1 MNEVKTR
8 GSVVFGHKG
17 LFQKGEMMSMT
28 IKEMNAK
35 AVAELT
41 DVINR
46 IDPVQVDAL
55 IEILAKANRVALYGV
70 GREGLMIKALAMR
83 LFHAGLDAHVVGDM
97 TTPPVGK
104 GDVLVVSAGP
114 GYFSTVEGL
123 MGVARSAG
131 AKTICFTAQPG
142 GQVPQSAELSV
153 VLPAQTMAD
162 DTTGST
168 SFLPMGSLYEGVQ
181 CLFFEYLVLLLRDHM
196 GVTPEQMRQNH
207 TNLE

>member
-1 MNEVKTR
+1 
-8 GSVVFGHKG
+8 
-17 LFQKGEMMSMT
+17 MSMT

-46 IDPVQVDAL
+46 IDPAQVDAL
-55 IEILAKANRVALYGV
+55 VELLARANRVVLYGV
-70 GREGLMIKALAMR
+70 GREGLMMKALSMR
-83 LFHAGLDAHVVGDM
+83 LFHLGLDAHVVGDM

-114 GYFSTVEGL
+114 GYFSTVAAL
-123 MGVARSAG
+123 MGVARNAG

-142 GQVPQSAELSV
+142 SKVTQSADLAV

-162 DTTGST
+162 DTSGPT

-181 CLFFEYLVLLLRDHM
+181 YLFFEYFVLLLRDHLAM
-196 GVTPEQMRQNH
+196 TPEQMRHNH

>member
-1 MNEVKTR
+1 MP
-8 GSVVFGHKG
+8 
-17 LFQKGEMMSMT
+17 LT

-46 IDPVQVDAL
+46 IDAAQVDAL
-55 IEILAKANRVALYGV
+55 IEVLAKVKRVVLYGV
-70 GREGLMIKALAMR
+70 GREGLMMKALAMR
-83 LFHAGLDAHVVGDM
+83 LFHLGLDAHVVGDM
-97 TTPPVGK
+97 TTPPVGRD
-104 GDVLVVSAGP
+104 DVLLVSAGP
-114 GYFSTVEGL
+114 GYFSTVAAL

-142 GQVPQSAELSV
+142 GNVPQSADLVV

-162 DTTGST
+162 DTAKPT

-181 CLFFEYLVLLLRDHM
+181 YLFFEYLVLLLRDHM
-196 GVTPEQMRQNH
+196 GVMPEQMRHQH

>member
-1 MNEVKTR
+1 
-8 GSVVFGHKG
+8 
-17 LFQKGEMMSMT
+17 MSLT
-28 IKEMNAK
+28 IKEMNTK

-55 IEILAKANRVALYGV
+55 IEILAKANRVVLYGV
-70 GREGLMIKALAMR
+70 GREGLMMKALSMR
-83 LFHAGLDAHVVGDM
+83 LFHMGLDAHVVGDM
-97 TTPPVGK
+97 TTPPVGQ

-114 GYFSTVEGL
+114 GYFSTVAAL

-131 AKTICFTAQPG
+131 AKTICLTAQPG
-142 GQVPQSAELSV
+142 GKVPQSADLTV

-162 DTTGST
+162 DTTAPA

-181 CLFFEYLVLLLRDHM
+181 FLFFEYLVLLLRDHM
-196 GVTPEQMRQNH
+196 GVTPAQMRHNH